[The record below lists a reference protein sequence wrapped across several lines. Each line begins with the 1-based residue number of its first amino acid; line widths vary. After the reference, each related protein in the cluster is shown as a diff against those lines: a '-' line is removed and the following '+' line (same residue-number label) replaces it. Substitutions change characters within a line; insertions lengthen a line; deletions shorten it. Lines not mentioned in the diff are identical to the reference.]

1 MNNNYLSRSVILKIL
16 GLLTFAI
23 GLDWLLQRYEVIP
36 AFLIGLLSL
45 LAPLLMGTAI
55 AFLLNLPLRL
65 IEHLLFR
72 KPFAQSEPVFLD
84 RYEKIEP
91 INIDMT
97 VENQKKK
104 PQAKLKHQIINNINK
119 YKRAINRSLFI
130 RIHDASIRPVSL
142 FLSLLLVLGL
152 IVAVMVIVVPEL
164 VNSIQSL
171 IKNFPA
177 FLAST
182 QKWIQDRI
190 SEYPELK
197 RFASSF
203 EFNVPQIEA
212 AVVKWLEFGA
222 GSMLETTFK
231 FATAV
236 FGGAFNIIL
245 SMVVAIYI
253 LFHKETLNRQAKLLL
268 KAFVPDRKAIAII
281 RISTLTNQS
290 FNNFIVGQFIEAVI
304 LGMLFLVVM
313 SIFNFPYIV
322 LISVVI
328 GFTALVPMIGS
339 FVGGAIS
346 ALLVLMAS
354 PKQFIWFL
362 ILFIVLQQIEN
373 NLIYPRVVG
382 KSIGLPGM
390 WVLIAVIIGGKLFG
404 VIGII
409 LFIPVFSIIYVLIR
423 EYTYKRIKNKAAN
436 VKPDAS

>member
-1 MNNNYLSRSVILKIL
+1 MNNNYLNRSVILKIL

-45 LAPLLMGTAI
+45 LAPLLMGAAI

-65 IEHLLFR
+65 IEHLIFR
-72 KPFAQSEPVFLD
+72 KPFAQSEPIFLD
-84 RYEKIEP
+84 RYEKTEP
-91 INIDMT
+91 INIDKAL
-97 VENQKKK
+97 ENEKQKVQVK
-104 PQAKLKHQIINNINK
+104 PKNQIIYNINK
-119 YKRAINRSLFI
+119 YKKALNRSLLI
-130 RIHDASIRPVSL
+130 RIRDASIRPVSL
-142 FLSLLLVLGL
+142 FLSLVLVLGL

-164 VNSIQSL
+164 INSIQSL
-171 IKNFPA
+171 IKNFPV

-182 QKWIQDRI
+182 QKWIQDRL
-190 SEYPELK
+190 SAYPELE
-197 RFASSF
+197 RFSSSF
-203 EFNVPQIEA
+203 KFNVPQIEA

-236 FGGAFNIIL
+236 FGGAFNILL
-245 SMVVAIYI
+245 SIVVAIYI
-253 LFHKETLNRQAKLLL
+253 LFHKETLNQQARLLL
-268 KAFVPDRKAIAII
+268 KAFVPDNKAIAIM

-290 FNNFIVGQFIEAVI
+290 FNNFIVGQFIEAII
-304 LGMLFLVVM
+304 LGLLFLVVM
-313 SIFNFPYIV
+313 SIFGFPYVV

-328 GFTALVPMIGS
+328 AFTALVPMIGS

-423 EYTYKRIKNKAAN
+423 EYTYKRIKNK
-436 VKPDAS
+436 VKKE